1 MTSQVISTDNGR
13 ILIQINPQIGQDDAE
28 QQDERATNLNTLLMG
43 FLKVQLKTLGTVQ
56 IMIGV
61 VFFLFG
67 FGFTT
72 DEPTKYRIFYIT
84 NSGITHWGS
93 LIYIAAGSLSVV
105 AENKLHP
112 WLVKASLGM
121 NVCSAVT
128 AGIAIIISAVDLSGS
143 HLISE
148 IKWPTGTILVFSIL
162 QLIISISISAFA
174 YTTTFCTNHTVVNVS
189 FNQNI

>member
-28 QQDERATNLNTLLMG
+28 QQDEKATNHNTLFMR
-43 FLKVQLKTLGTVQ
+43 FLEVQLKTLGTVQ

-67 FGFTT
+67 FGLST
-72 DEPTKYRIFYIT
+72 DEPAKYRIFYIT
-84 NSGITHWGS
+84 NSDITHWGS

-112 WLVKASLGM
+112 YLVKASLGM

-128 AGIAIIISAVDLSGS
+128 AGIAIIISSIDLAGS

-148 IKWPTGTILVFSIL
+148 IKWPTGTMLVFSIL
-162 QLIISISISAFA
+162 QLIISICISAFA
-174 YTTTFCTNHTVVNVS
+174 YTTTFTNHTVVNVS